1 MYSIGTE
8 KLSIIKKVGS
18 GMEKG
23 SKIFGQ
29 QRAIEKSI
37 SCYPPIIQ
45 PNLENTLR
53 ADNCVWRESD
63 SKKEA
68 GIVAEGKRPMGYTH
82 AFPSQPFP
90 A

>member
-18 GMEKG
+18 GMERG
-23 SKIFGQ
+23 TKIFGQ

-37 SCYPPIIQ
+37 SRYPPIIL
-45 PNLENTLR
+45 PLRVNTLR

-63 SKKEA
+63 SKK
-68 GIVAEGKRPMGYTH
+68 
-82 AFPSQPFP
+82 
-90 A
+90 